1 MLYNGYPHTS
11 TTPKRFNTLRG
22 IVFIYVAKINQN
34 LQRDAAPFHAAA
46 CKLAHSVC
54 KAYSAFAYGNTN
66 ENQNL
71 FN

>member
-1 MLYNGYPHTS
+1 M
-11 TTPKRFNTLRG
+11 
-22 IVFIYVAKINQN
+22 IIYFTQINQN

-54 KAYSAFAYGNTN
+54 KAYSAFAYGNAN

>member
-1 MLYNGYPHTS
+1 M
-11 TTPKRFNTLRG
+11 LRG
-22 IVFIYVAKINQN
+22 IVLIVTKLNQN

-54 KAYSAFAYGNTN
+54 KAYSAFAYGNAN

-71 FN
+71 SDKDFI